1 MRPPSKDPSKT
12 DPNWLMKFVAIG
24 AADGIAF
31 GWLVLLTFS
40 WMDVMGIGTLLH
52 ESRSGLLAMVIML
65 IQFGITFGMV
75 GIGYR
80 VMVVLP
86 TLKDD

>member
-1 MRPPSKDPSKT
+1 MRNLKT
-12 DPNWLMKFVAIG
+12 DPYGLVKFVAIG

-31 GWLVLLTFS
+31 GWSLLLAFS
-40 WMDVMGIGTLLH
+40 WFDVAGIGTLLDNSNH
-52 ESRSGLLAMVIML
+52 GVLPMILLL
-65 IQFGITFGMV
+65 IQFGITGSFV

-86 TLKDD
+86 EHLKD